1 MLQYMKWGINQQGMA
16 DSESIR
22 SSKRA
27 GPLVRKFYRIF
38 TEEKEAD
45 PLWRWQALLKYRRIP
60 PS

>member
-1 MLQYMKWGINQQGMA
+1 MLQYMKWEINQQGMA

-27 GPLVRKFYRIF
+27 GPLVRKFYRVL
-38 TEEKEAD
+38 TEKMEAD
-45 PLWRWQALLKYRRIP
+45 HLWRCQVLLKYRRIP

>member
-1 MLQYMKWGINQQGMA
+1 MLQYMKWEINQQEMA

-27 GPLVRKFYRIF
+27 GHLVRKFYGIF

-45 PLWRWQALLKYRRIP
+45 PSWRWQALLKYRRIP